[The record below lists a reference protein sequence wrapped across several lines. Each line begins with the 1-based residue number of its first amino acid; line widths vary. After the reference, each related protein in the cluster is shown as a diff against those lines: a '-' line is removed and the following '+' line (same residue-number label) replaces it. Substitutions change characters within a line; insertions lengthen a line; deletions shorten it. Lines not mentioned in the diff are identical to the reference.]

1 MKNEDSIVDSI
12 LDSLLLLLS
21 TDVHTFDS
29 SCSCS
34 VVYPSLF
41 PSHQFFKLFAI
52 QTNQRQTVFAQLDE
66 GEEHL
71 MIKCI
76 SFSNLMETGKLP

>member
-34 VVYPSLF
+34 VVYPF
-41 PSHQFFKLFAI
+41 PIPSHQFFKLFAI
-52 QTNQRQTVFAQLDE
+52 QTNQRHTVFAQLDE
-66 GEEHL
+66 GDEHL
-71 MIKCI
+71 II
-76 SFSNLMETGKLP
+76 RNVSVSLI